1 VRIALASGGLAVVAA
16 ATRCR
21 RGVCV
26 VVCAATIV
34 ANGRAAAGP
43 TGLAVIPTTDLVRF
57 RQVNAILQNGNTQI
71 DGRHAFFR
79 DVQPVPQLEAGLP
92 HDVEAGVDVAPAN
105 PPRDYRPFFNVKWTM
120 LAESYRVPAVAV
132 GATQLGPGFT
142 PAGFAVASKTLNYD
156 AIAYQRFR
164 AHHRNLRLHG
174 IRVHAGF
181 LEAGDRAHA
190 ILGVDAEISDHFVL
204 WSDWI
209 SGAKNSLSLAGV
221 VVIDTQNSLFV
232 ALLRGNNERRVG
244 GVLFNITHTF
254 DL

>member
-1 VRIALASGGLAVVAA
+1 MKIAYGSVVA
-16 ATRCR
+16 
-21 RGVCV
+21 
-26 VVCAATIV
+26 VVCAATLLT
-34 ANGRAAAGP
+34 AGRAAAGP

-71 DGRHAFFR
+71 DGRHAFFH
-79 DVQPVPQLEAGLP
+79 DLEPTPQIEAGLP
-92 HDVEAGVDVAPAN
+92 HDVEAGVDVTPSN
-105 PPRDYRPFFNVKWTM
+105 PPNDYRPFFNVKWTM

-156 AIAYQRFR
+156 AIAYQKFR
-164 AHHRNLRLHG
+164 AHHRNLRLRG

-190 ILGVDAEISDHFVL
+190 ILGLDAEISDHFVL

-221 VVIDTQNSLFV
+221 VVIDAQNSLFV
-232 ALLRGNNERRVG
+232 ALLRENDAHGGNVTG
-244 GVLFNITHTF
+244 ILFNVTHTF
-254 DL
+254 DF